1 MVARLLAWLHWD
13 LDPHTTI
20 PPQVNLST
28 PAHNFCMKK
37 LFLLLLIVP
46 VLAIAQPK
54 QRPGVTYDAVITRVI
69 DGDTVAF
76 QADFLPA
83 PLKKELSI
91 RVFGVD
97 TPEKGFRAQ
106 CPSEAQ
112 RGEAAS
118 AFTKQVIVQATQR
131 QIVIID
137 WDKYGGR
144 VLGDVLLNG
153 ESLRQLLIANG
164 FAREYYGEA
173 KQSWCN

>member
-1 MVARLLAWLHWD
+1 
-13 LDPHTTI
+13 
-20 PPQVNLST
+20 
-28 PAHNFCMKK
+28 MKK
-37 LFLLLLIVP
+37 LFLLLLVLP
-46 VLAIAQPK
+46 VLAFAQPK
-54 QRPGVTYDAVITRVI
+54 QKPGVTYDAVITRVI

-97 TPEKGFRAQ
+97 SPEKGFRAQ

-118 AFTKQVIVQATQR
+118 AFTKQLIANSQKR
-131 QIVIID
+131 QVVLMD

-144 VLGDVLLNG
+144 VLGDVILNG
-153 ESLRQLLIANG
+153 VSLRQQLIANG

-173 KQSWCN
+173 KTSWCN

>member
-1 MVARLLAWLHWD
+1 MNKLL
-13 LDPHTTI
+13 I
-20 PPQVNLST
+20 
-28 PAHNFCMKK
+28 
-37 LFLLLLIVP
+37 LLLLVP
-46 VLAIAQPK
+46 CLAIAQPK

-106 CPSEAQ
+106 CPSEDQ
-112 RGEAAS
+112 RGQAAT
-118 AFTKQVIVQATQR
+118 AFTKQAIANAQKR
-131 QIVIID
+131 QIVLMD

-153 ESLRQLLIANG
+153 QSLRQLLIANG

-173 KQSWCN
+173 KTSWCN